1 MLTPR
6 FLNHRS
12 RSRLIVGTGL
22 LLTTLSPRAANA
34 RATLTLALAALGLV
48 DVVDGLSVPWGSLIA
63 SALLALLAFG
73 FFFAAKR
80 SQDKR
85 TGWLLSGSVATGLA
99 IADSYNLATSITRQ
113 EPHGSTRNADE
124 IERARTCEFAGVLC
138 RTI

>member
-6 FLNHRS
+6 FLDRRS
-12 RSRLIVGTGL
+12 RSRLIVGTAL
-22 LLTTLSPRAANA
+22 LLTTLSPRAANV

-48 DVVDGLSVPWGSLIA
+48 DVVDRLSVPWGSLIA

-99 IADSYNLATSITRQ
+99 IADSYNLINAMPAAPAAGAVLSIAIMLIVVRSVAQ
-113 EPHGSTRNADE
+113 RHLR
-124 IERARTCEFAGVLC
+124 R
-138 RTI
+138 